1 MPALK
6 TSSSVVGAVLVASEI
21 EAVVDRALAEDL
33 AGGDPTTASI
43 IAPDVQDRGVIVA
56 RSEGVLAGVDVA
68 RLVFQRVDSGLEFK
82 SLMADG
88 SKLEPESFVA
98 EVEGPVSSTLRA
110 ERTALNFLQH
120 LSGVAT
126 ETARYVKAVE
136 SSRARILDTRKT
148 LPGLRV
154 LEKYA
159 VRIGGGRNH
168 RMNLGDGILV
178 KDNHIVAAR
187 RSGLDL
193 GDVVRKARNSGPHT
207 LRIEVEVEDLDEAR
221 QALDA
226 GADILLLD
234 NMGLEQ
240 MAEAVRLAQG
250 RALTE
255 ASGGIKLE
263 NVADVAATG
272 VDLISVGSLT
282 HSAKALDL
290 SLDLV

>member
-1 MPALK
+1 MFQL
-6 TSSSVVGAVLVASEI
+6 SSEI

-33 AGGDPTTASI
+33 GAGDPTTESI
-43 IAPDVQDRGVIVA
+43 IAPDVQGRGVIVA
-56 RSEGVLAGVDVA
+56 RSDGVLAGVDAA
-68 RLVFQRVDSGLEFK
+68 RLVFERVDSSVEFK

-98 EVEGPVSSTLRA
+98 EATGTVSSILRA

-120 LSGVAT
+120 LSGIAT

-136 SSRARILDTRKT
+136 GYPARILDTRKT
-148 LPGLRV
+148 VPGLRV

-159 VRIGGGRNH
+159 VRMGGGSNH
-168 RMNLGDGILV
+168 RMNLGDGILI
-178 KDNHIVAAR
+178 KDNHIIAGR

-193 GDVVRKARNSGPHT
+193 GDVVKKAREGAPHT
-207 LRIEVEVEDLDEAR
+207 LRIEVEVESLDQAR
-221 QALDA
+221 EALDA
-226 GADILLLD
+226 GAEILLLD

-240 MAEAVRLAQG
+240 MAEAGRLAHG

-255 ASGGIKLE
+255 ASGGIRLE
-263 NVADVAATG
+263 NVMDVAATG
-272 VDLISVGSLT
+272 VDLISVGALT
-282 HSAKALDL
+282 HSAEALDL

>member
-1 MPALK
+1 MIPF
-6 TSSSVVGAVLVASEI
+6 ASEI

-33 AGGDPTTASI
+33 GAGDPTTESI
-43 IAPDVQDRGVIVA
+43 IAPDSHGRGVIVA
-56 RSEGVLAGVDVA
+56 RSHGVLAGVDVA
-68 RLVFQRVDSGLEFK
+68 CLVFERVDSSVEFK
-82 SLMADG
+82 TLKADG
-88 SKLEPESFVA
+88 SKLEPESFLA
-98 EVEGPVSSTLRA
+98 EVEGSLSSILRA
-110 ERTALNFLQH
+110 ERTTLNFLQH
-120 LSGVAT
+120 LSGIAT

-136 SSRARILDTRKT
+136 GYPARILDTRKT
-148 LPGLRV
+148 VPGLRV

-159 VRIGGGRNH
+159 VRVGGGRNH
-168 RMNLGDGILV
+168 RMNLGDGILI
-178 KDNHIVAAR
+178 KDNHIIAAG

-193 GDVVRKARNSGPHT
+193 GDVVKKARESAPHT
-207 LRIEVEVEDLDEAR
+207 LKIEVEVENVDQAR
-221 QALDA
+221 EALDA

-263 NVADVAATG
+263 NVMDVAATK

-282 HSAKALDL
+282 HSARALDL
-290 SLDLV
+290 SLDLL